1 MAIAGSDGN
10 LRALGSELAGFIVA
24 RSDEQ
29 LTTASLQAVIGDLAV
44 DHPDLVAPLKDLVS
58 RQSFRSVIP
67 HASSRGGAIQ
77 RDALIQEISRIYHP
91 AILTAI
97 ENVLN
102 GFLETSGGVALQLSQ
117 SIFIQDRSSG
127 SQALENNAGVNLKPQ
142 IASSSLKS
150 DIAQSKLLSESQSY
164 FAAALELAKQS
175 GGVDLTSASAN
186 TSGKGLF
193 SYVLCDSAG
202 RDLAIVPLEILDAK
216 LYTANSMGPSK
227 GATPNQLTAYN
238 ASDVLFFE
246 AVELARL
253 MGNIDLAEASASA
266 SSMGIANYTI
276 RDALSNILAKVP
288 LSMLQ
293 NEFQ

>member
-10 LRALGSELAGFIVA
+10 LRALGSELAAFIVA

-58 RQSFRSVIP
+58 RQSFRSVIS

-77 RDALIQEISRIYHP
+77 RDALIQEVSRIYHP

-127 SQALENNAGVNLKPQ
+127 GQALENNSGVNLKSQ
-142 IASSSLKS
+142 ITSSQLKS
-150 DIAQSKLLSESQSY
+150 DNNESQLLSASQSY
-164 FAAALELAKQS
+164 FAAAIELAKKLC
-175 GGVDLTSASAN
+175 GVDLATASAN

-193 SYVLCDSAG
+193 NYVLRDAVG
-202 RDLAIVPLEILDAK
+202 KDLARVSLAMLDAK
-216 LYTANSMGPSK
+216 LRPANSIEPIKTG
-227 GATPNQLTAYN
+227 TINQLSAN
-238 ASDVLFFE
+238 NGSEVLFFK
-246 AVELARL
+246 AVELARS
-253 MGNIDLAEASASA
+253 MGNTNLAEACAPA
-266 SSMGIANYTI
+266 SSKGIFNYTI
-276 RDALSNILAKVP
+276 RDAMSNTLAKVP

-293 NEFQ
+293 NELQ

>member
-1 MAIAGSDGN
+1 MAISGSDGN

-127 SQALENNAGVNLKPQ
+127 GQALENNSGVNLKSQ
-142 IASSSLKS
+142 VTSS
-150 DIAQSKLLSESQSY
+150 QLLSASQSY
-164 FAAALELAKQS
+164 FAAAIELAKKLC
-175 GGVDLTSASAN
+175 GVDLATASAN

-193 SYVLCDSAG
+193 NYVLRDAVG
-202 RDLAIVPLEILDAK
+202 KDLARVSLAMLDAK
-216 LYTANSMGPSK
+216 LRPANSIEPIKTG
-227 GATPNQLTAYN
+227 TINQLSTN
-238 ASDVLFFE
+238 NGSEVLFFK
-246 AVELARL
+246 AVELARS
-253 MGNIDLAEASASA
+253 MGNTNLAEACAPA
-266 SSMGIANYTI
+266 SSKGIFNYTI
-276 RDALSNILAKVP
+276 RDAMSNTLAKVP

-293 NEFQ
+293 NELQ

>member
-1 MAIAGSDGN
+1 MSIAGSDRN
-10 LRALGSELAGFIVA
+10 LRALGSELAAFIVA

-102 GFLETSGGVALQLSQ
+102 GFLETSGGVTSQLSQ
-117 SIFIQDRSSG
+117 SIFTQDQSPIC
-127 SQALENNAGVNLKPQ
+127 QALDDNAGVYSKPQ
-142 IASSSLKS
+142 ITSSPLKS
-150 DIAQSKLLSESQSY
+150 DNNESQLLSASQSY
-164 FAAALELAKQS
+164 FAAAIELAKKLC
-175 GGVDLTSASAN
+175 GVDLATASAN

-193 SYVLCDSAG
+193 NYILRDAVG
-202 RDLAIVPLEILDAK
+202 KDLARVSLAMLDAK
-216 LYTANSMGPSK
+216 LRPANSIEPFKVG
-227 GATPNQLTAYN
+227 TINQMSAIN
-238 ASDVLFFE
+238 ASDVLFFK
-246 AVELARL
+246 AVELAQR
-253 MGNIDLAEASASA
+253 MGNTNLAEACAPA
-266 SSMGIANYTI
+266 SSKGIVNYTI
-276 RDALSNILAKVP
+276 RDATSNILAKVP

-293 NEFQ
+293 NAL

>member
-58 RQSFRSVIP
+58 RQSFRSVIS

-91 AILTAI
+91 AVLTEI
-97 ENVLN
+97 EEVLN
-102 GFLETSGGVALQLSQ
+102 GFLETSGGVASQLSQ
-117 SIFIQDRSSG
+117 SVFIQHRSSSG
-127 SQALENNAGVNLKPQ
+127 QVLDNSAGTNLHTQ
-142 IASSSLKS
+142 IASSPLKN
-150 DIAQSKLLSESQSY
+150 DCIQSQPLSVSQKY
-164 FAAALELAKQS
+164 FAAALELAKKLY
-175 GGVDLTSASAN
+175 GVDLASASAN

-193 SYVLCDSAG
+193 NYIIRDAVG
-202 RDLAIVPLEILDAK
+202 RDIARVPLAMLDAM
-216 LYTANSMGPSK
+216 LRQANSIEQIKAG
-227 GATPNQLTAYN
+227 TINQLSTN
-238 ASDVLFFE
+238 NVSDVLFYKAIE
-246 AVELARL
+246 IARS
-253 MGNIDLAEASASA
+253 MGNTNLTEACAPG
-266 SSMGIANYTI
+266 SSKGIFNYTI
-276 RDALSNILAKVP
+276 RDAKSNILAKVP

-293 NEFQ
+293 NESQ